1 MSENESA
8 PNPKKSRV
16 EQPFNCPTLPDAFEI
31 NKNLFKDLR
40 QKNQGLES
48 IEGMFLF
55 SMFLISTIQLFY

>member
-1 MSENESA
+1 M
-8 PNPKKSRV
+8 KQR
-16 EQPFNCPTLPDAFEI
+16 FNCPTLPDAFEI

-40 QKNQGLES
+40 QKNKGLES